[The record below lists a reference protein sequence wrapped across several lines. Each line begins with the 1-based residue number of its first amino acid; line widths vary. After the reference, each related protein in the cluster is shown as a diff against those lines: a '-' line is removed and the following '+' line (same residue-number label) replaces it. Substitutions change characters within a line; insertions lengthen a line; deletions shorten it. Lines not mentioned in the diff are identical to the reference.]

1 MKNRSKKN
9 NKGKTLFLCCIGAFL
24 LVVYGAAPL
33 VFPKAVQPL
42 ETIGLLAAA
51 FVLWLRSMRWG
62 FLRRPWLLFSA
73 VASVGAAVSMF
84 YEELGAAVV
93 GGLNFVFC
101 AVVFLAAGSYLV
113 RGRLA
118 DTRTLAD
125 TGISMLAVLSLSYP
139 YLIQPQLAGQGF
151 DKSALLLVPYLVVL
165 LDIAV
170 TMAILFFSSRRALL
184 PPANLLL
191 GLGLALEC
199 LHFIF
204 RLSEEFSPP
213 VPGTMMFFLLG
224 VLLIATAS
232 CCPVPASGHRKITS
246 SVFKSLAG
254 RRLWERFCQL
264 LPDMLVFLLF
274 ILLGVHYEIGGVMFT
289 GAMLAVCSLWLR
301 HFAVIH
307 TDEKRLKRAMKNRRE
322 LRLQNDELM
331 QKSSMAA
338 LDASLDFLTQLYNRR
353 YIDRAI
359 TRPKEA
365 PDGRIRLG
373 LMLIDVDYFKQVN
386 DTLGHQTGDM
396 VLREVADGIR
406 MAAGSCHIGGRYGG
420 DEFIL
425 LLHDVTADDMQLI
438 ADRLLSYVRSTLSYI
453 PVTLSIGGA
462 LYEGDITGYD
472 SEVLTKEADTAL
484 YKSKENGRDRYTGV
498 SNEKTG

>member
-1 MKNRSKKN
+1 M
-9 NKGKTLFLCCIGAFL
+9 
-24 LVVYGAAPL
+24 
-33 VFPKAVQPL
+33 
-42 ETIGLLAAA
+42 GLRH
-51 FVLWLRSMRWG
+51 WS
-62 FLRRPWLLFSA
+62 FLRL
-73 VASVGAAVSMF
+73 
-84 YEELGAAVV
+84 
-93 GGLNFVFC
+93 C
-101 AVVFLAAGSYLV
+101 
-113 RGRLA
+113 
-118 DTRTLAD
+118 
-125 TGISMLAVLSLSYP
+125 
-139 YLIQPQLAGQGF
+139 
-151 DKSALLLVPYLVVL
+151 
-165 LDIAV
+165 
-170 TMAILFFSSRRALL
+170 SRWK
-184 PPANLLL
+184 P
-191 GLGLALEC
+191 
-199 LHFIF
+199 
-204 RLSEEFSPP
+204 
-213 VPGTMMFFLLG
+213 
-224 VLLIATAS
+224 
-232 CCPVPASGHRKITS
+232 
-246 SVFKSLAG
+246 VFKSLAG
-254 RRLWERFCQL
+254 RRLWERFCQV

-289 GAMLAVCSLWLR
+289 GAMLAVCFLWLR

-353 YIDRAI
+353 YIDRAV

-406 MAAGSCHIGGRYGG
+406 MAAGSHHIGGRYGG

-425 LLHDVTADDMQLI
+425 LLHDVTADDMQFI

-484 YKSKENGRDRYTGV
+484 YKSKENGRDRYTGA